1 MDRNENFSNFLKEE
15 RKKRGKTQAEMA
27 EACGT
32 NQGSYYHW
40 ESKGKLPRSPN
51 MQEKLAKL
59 VGFSTREELVEK
71 ACASFHD
78 QHNLLPLI
86 RTIAKANCGAVTL
99 DDLMFLCDTQ
109 ATLDLPMSTTLIEEL
124 MRHRVGPLT
133 AGEGK

>member
-1 MDRNENFSNFLKEE
+1 MDRNENFSNFLKDE

-40 ESKGKLPRSPN
+40 ESKGKLPRNPN
-51 MQEKLAKL
+51 MQEKLAKQL
-59 VGFSTREELVEK
+59 GLSSREELVEK

-78 QHNLLPLI
+78 QQNLLPII
-86 RTIAKANCGAVTL
+86 RTIAKTKCDAVTL

-109 ATLDLPMSTTLIEEL
+109 ATLDRPMSPTLIEEL
-124 MRHRVGPLT
+124 MKHRIGPS
-133 AGEGK
+133 AGGQDK